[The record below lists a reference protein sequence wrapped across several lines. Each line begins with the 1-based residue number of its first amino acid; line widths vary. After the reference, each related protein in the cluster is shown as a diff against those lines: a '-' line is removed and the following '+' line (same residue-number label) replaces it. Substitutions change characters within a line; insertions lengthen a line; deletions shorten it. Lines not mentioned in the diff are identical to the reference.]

1 MPFGRRADAQ
11 PNLQTPLSK
20 SKVSLHT
27 PVPKSYY
34 KPQTLPINAIVTL
47 VLGIKTPSKLLLT
60 MRVIKVTKTILFLVI
75 LYRNFLLISLGPTG
89 LQECRNHRHYAIPS
103 LEFF

>member
-27 PVPKSYY
+27 SVPKSYY

-60 MRVIKVTKTILFLVI
+60 MRVIKVTKTILFFGNTIQELFTNFFRA
-75 LYRNFLLISLGPTG
+75 YRLAGVQKS
-89 LQECRNHRHYAIPS
+89 
-103 LEFF
+103 